1 VKRDFRSDLQL
12 KQPQWPTKNPTR
24 KPEGSSSGGGAHN
37 LGREFAA
44 LTEAASTKNF
54 VRLFQI
60 PVVVCLYIVAYA
72 YPLWGQQAQAP
83 AGRQYVIQRIEFIG
97 NRRIQSDTLRARIFS
112 RAGDPYSEE
121 AVRRDFQAL
130 WNTQFFEDVRL
141 EVEDSPDQP
150 DGKIVVF
157 YLKERPII
165 RRIEYKGNKSI
176 TESDILDAFKEKKVG
191 LSVEGQFDPT
201 KIKRAEVV
209 IKELL
214 AEHGRQFATV
224 KPTYERIAAT
234 NAVKLVFNIDEGP
247 KVKVGDVTFTG
258 NKVFSDGKLL
268 RAMRHDRPYA
278 IPLYITNIPVMDKTY
293 DRQKLDEDLEVGI
306 RGLYRDHGYFKAT
319 VGDPILNTHDEDR
332 SGIKGPWPV
341 LGSKHGKR
349 VDITIPI
356 EEGEQ
361 YRMGAL
367 KFRSSDPEVGLVFKS
382 EILAK
387 VFPIKE
393 GEIFSA
399 EKIRKALD
407 NYKKL
412 YGEYGYIDF
421 VAEPLTDID
430 DKKKVVNLTMEF
442 DQQKQFFVRRIE
454 FSGNTTT
461 RDKVIRREILLDE
474 GQVYNNRLWELS
486 ILRLNQL
493 GYFDVIKPENAELKR
508 NVKAGTVDIKLKVH
522 EKGKQSISFSGGVSG
537 IAGTFVSASYQT
549 NNFLGLGETL
559 TLSAQ
564 LGDFQ
569 RGYTFGFTEPFLFDR
584 PITTGFTIFANK
596 YDFNQ
601 AKQYGLLLG
610 QQIALNPALQE
621 NYNTDTKGFT
631 AFISS
636 PLRRFSFARVGL
648 TYGFSSTNIQTFSQ
662 SAQLLFDSIQFTS
675 LAGPSALNGIH
686 SSKITP
692 TISYSTVNNPQN
704 PTHGK
709 SFYYGVSLEG
719 GPLGGNV
726 NTISNTFSTT
736 YFHQVNKR
744 RNVIGIKYQTAM
756 ISGYGGK
763 DIPPYNRFYLGGEQ
777 DVRGF
782 NFYTISPFVAIPFS
796 TSTSVLYYDPR
807 RIGSTGSPIPQLL
820 TVPLLEFIPT
830 RPGGDY
836 QNVLNLEYRI
846 PIAGPVTLVFFN
858 DLGINGI
865 LRQSQLS
872 LNPAA
877 VSLFQEQYPNP
888 DFPGVHITK
897 DLPIVSG
904 TNFYPRTSAGI
915 ELQVILPIVNA
926 PFRVYYAYNYLRLT
940 GTITA
945 PAGAYYLSD
954 AVKNTLPPGVLQTQV
969 QPELDS
975 ILFQQVQHI
984 PAGLIE
990 PKQTFRFTVGK
1001 TF

>member
-1 VKRDFRSDLQL
+1 MNK
-12 KQPQWPTKNPTR
+12 
-24 KPEGSSSGGGAHN
+24 
-37 LGREFAA
+37 
-44 LTEAASTKNF
+44 AASTKNF
-54 VRLFQI
+54 VRLFQLLAVVSLGI
-60 PVVVCLYIVAYA
+60 LALQHPVWA
-72 YPLWGQQAQAP
+72 QQTQGATGP
-83 AGRQYVIQRIEFIG
+83 QYVIERIEFIG
-97 NRRIQSDTLRARIFS
+97 NRRMQSDTLRARIFS
-112 RAGDPYSEE
+112 RPGDPYSEE

-176 TESDILDAFKEKKVG
+176 SESDILDAFKDKKVG

-201 KIKRAEVV
+201 KIKHAEVV

-247 KVKVGDVTFTG
+247 KVKVGQIKFTG
-258 NKVFSDGKLL
+258 NKVFSDAKLL

-278 IPLYITNIPVMDKTY
+278 IPLYITSIAVLNKTY
-293 DRQKLDEDLEVGI
+293 DRQKLDEDLEIGI
-306 RGLYRDHGYFKAT
+306 KGLYRDHGYFKVS
-319 VGDPILNTHDEDR
+319 VGDPILNTVDEDR
-332 SGIKGPWPV
+332 PGVKGPWPM

-356 EEGEQ
+356 EEGDQ
-361 YRMGAL
+361 FRMGSL

-382 EILAK
+382 ELLAR

-399 EKIRKALD
+399 DKVRKALD

-421 VAEPLTDID
+421 VAEPDTEID
-430 DKKKVVNLTMEF
+430 SQKKLINLVMEF
-442 DQQKQFFVRRIE
+442 TQDKQYFVRRIE

-486 ILRLNQL
+486 LLRLNQL

-508 NVKAGTVDIKLKVH
+508 NNKAGTVDIKLKVH

-564 LGDFQ
+564 LGSFQ
-569 RGYTFGFTEPFLFDR
+569 KGYTFGFTEPFLFDR
-584 PITTGFTIFANK
+584 PITSGFTIFASK
-596 YDFNQ
+596 ISFNQ
-601 AKQYGLLLG
+601 EKQFGALLG
-610 QQIALNPALQE
+610 ENVALNPALQQ
-621 NYNTDTKGFT
+621 NYDTNTKGFT
-631 AFISS
+631 IFLSE

-648 TYGFSSTNIQTFSQ
+648 TYGFSTTDITTFSQ

-709 SFYYGVSLEG
+709 SFYYGLSFEG
-719 GPLGGNV
+719 GPIGGNV
-726 NTISNTFSTT
+726 NTFSNTFSTS
-736 YFHQVNKR
+736 YFHAVNKR
-744 RNVIGIKYQTAM
+744 RNVLAVKYQTAL
-756 ISGYGGK
+756 ITGYGGK
-763 DIPPYNRFYLGGEQ
+763 DIPPFNRFYLGGEQ

-796 TSTSVLYYDPR
+796 TSTSIIYFDPR
-807 RIGSTGSPIPQLL
+807 RLGPTGAPTPQAL

-846 PIAGPVTLVFFN
+846 PIAGPVTLVAFN

-865 LRQSQLS
+865 LRQSQLA
-872 LNPAA
+872 LDPAA
-877 VSLFQEQYPNP
+877 VALFQEQYPNA
-888 DFPGVHITK
+888 DFPNVHVTNN
-897 DLPIVSG
+897 LPIIHG
-904 TNFYPRTSAGI
+904 TNFRPRTSAGL

-926 PFRVYYAYNYLRLT
+926 PFRIYYAYNYLRLT
-940 GTITA
+940 GTIEA
-945 PAGAYYLSD
+945 PAGAFFLSD
-954 AVKNTLPPGVLQTQV
+954 AVKNTLPPGVLQTQIA
-969 QPELDS
+969 PELES
-975 ILFQQVQHI
+975 ILSQQIQKI
-984 PAGLIE
+984 PAGLVE

>member
-1 VKRDFRSDLQL
+1 L
-12 KQPQWPTKNPTR
+12 TR
-24 KPEGSSSGGGAHN
+24 
-37 LGREFAA
+37 
-44 LTEAASTKNF
+44 AASTKIF
-54 VRLFQI
+54 VRLFQLL
-60 PVVVCLYIVAYA
+60 VVVCLCIIAYVE
-72 YPLWGQQAQAP
+72 PLWAQQGQAP
-83 AGRQYVIQRIEFIG
+83 TGPQYVIERIEFIG
-97 NRRIQSDTLRARIFS
+97 NRRIQTDTLKARIFS

-141 EVEDSPDQP
+141 EVEDSTNQP
-150 DGKIVVF
+150 DAKIVVF

-176 TESDILDAFKEKKVG
+176 SESDILDAFKDKKVG

-201 KIKRAEVV
+201 KIKHAEVV

-247 KVKVGDVTFTG
+247 KVKVGQIKFTG
-258 NKVFSDGKLL
+258 NKVFSNAKLL
-268 RAMRHDRPYA
+268 RAMRHDRPYS
-278 IPLYITNIPVMDKTY
+278 IPLYITNIAVLNKTY

-319 VGDPILNTHDEDR
+319 VGDPILNTIDEDR
-332 SGIKGPWPV
+332 PGVKGPWPM

-349 VDITIPI
+349 VDMTIPI

-361 YRMGAL
+361 YRMGNL
-367 KFRSSDPEVGLVFKS
+367 RFRSSDPEVGLVFKS
-382 EILAK
+382 EILAR

-399 EKIRKALD
+399 DKIRKALD

-421 VAEPLTDID
+421 VAEPVTEID
-430 DKKKVVNLTMEF
+430 DAKKVVNLTMEF
-442 DQQKQFFVRRIE
+442 TQDKQYFVRRIE

-461 RDKVIRREILLDE
+461 RDKVIRREVLLDE

-508 NVKAGTVDIKLKVH
+508 NSKAGTVDIKLKVH

-564 LGDFQ
+564 LGSFQ
-569 RGYTFGFTEPFLFDR
+569 KGYTFGFTEPFLFDR
-584 PITTGFTIFANK
+584 PISSGFTIFASK
-596 YDFNQ
+596 ISFNQ
-601 AKQYGLLLG
+601 EKQFGALLG
-610 QQIALNPALQE
+610 ENVALNPALQQ
-621 NYNTDTKGFT
+621 NYDTNTKGFT
-631 AFISS
+631 IFLSE

-648 TYGFSSTNIQTFSQ
+648 TYGFSTTDITTFSQ

-675 LAGPSALNGIH
+675 LAGPSALSGIH

-709 SFYYGVSLEG
+709 SFYYGLSFEG
-719 GPLGGNV
+719 GPIGGNV
-726 NTISNTFSTT
+726 NTFSNTFSTS
-736 YFHQVNKR
+736 YFHAVNKH
-744 RNVIGIKYQTAM
+744 RNVLAVKYQTAL
-756 ISGYGGK
+756 ITGYGGK
-763 DIPPYNRFYLGGEQ
+763 DIPPFNRFYLGGEQ

-782 NFYTISPFVAIPFS
+782 NFYTISPFVAIPFA
-796 TSTSVLYYDPR
+796 TSTNVVYFDPR
-807 RIGSTGSPIPQLL
+807 RLGPTGAPTQQVL

-836 QNVLNLEYRI
+836 QNVVNLEYRI
-846 PIAGPVTLVFFN
+846 PIAGPVTLVMFN
-858 DLGINGI
+858 DLGLNGI
-865 LRQSQLS
+865 LRQSQLA
-872 LNPAA
+872 LDPAA
-877 VSLFQEQYPNP
+877 VALFQEQYPNP
-888 DFPGVHITK
+888 DFPNVHVTNN
-897 DLPIVSG
+897 LPIIHD
-904 TNFYPRTSAGI
+904 TNFHPRTSAGV

-926 PFRVYYAYNYLRLT
+926 PFRVYYAYNYLRLA
-940 GTITA
+940 GTIEA
-945 PAGAYYLSD
+945 PPGAYSLSD
-954 AVKNTLPPGVLQTQV
+954 AVKNTLPPGVFQTQIA
-969 QPELDS
+969 PELQS
-975 ILFQQVQHI
+975 ILQEQVQKI
-984 PAGLIE
+984 PAGLVE

>member
-1 VKRDFRSDLQL
+1 M
-12 KQPQWPTKNPTR
+12 
-24 KPEGSSSGGGAHN
+24 GS
-37 LGREFAA
+37 
-44 LTEAASTKNF
+44 
-54 VRLFQI
+54 
-60 PVVVCLYIVAYA
+60 
-72 YPLWGQQAQAP
+72 
-83 AGRQYVIQRIEFIG
+83 
-97 NRRIQSDTLRARIFS
+97 
-112 RAGDPYSEE
+112 
-121 AVRRDFQAL
+121 
-130 WNTQFFEDVRL
+130 
-141 EVEDSPDQP
+141 
-150 DGKIVVF
+150 
-157 YLKERPII
+157 
-165 RRIEYKGNKSI
+165 
-176 TESDILDAFKEKKVG
+176 
-191 LSVEGQFDPT
+191 
-201 KIKRAEVV
+201 
-209 IKELL
+209 
-214 AEHGRQFATV
+214 
-224 KPTYERIAAT
+224 
-234 NAVKLVFNIDEGP
+234 
-247 KVKVGDVTFTG
+247 
-258 NKVFSDGKLL
+258 
-268 RAMRHDRPYA
+268 
-278 IPLYITNIPVMDKTY
+278 
-293 DRQKLDEDLEVGI
+293 
-306 RGLYRDHGYFKAT
+306 
-319 VGDPILNTHDEDR
+319 
-332 SGIKGPWPV
+332 
-341 LGSKHGKR
+341 
-349 VDITIPI
+349 
-356 EEGEQ
+356 
-361 YRMGAL
+361 L

-382 EILAK
+382 ELLAR

-399 EKIRKALD
+399 DKVRKALD

-421 VAEPLTDID
+421 VADPFTELD

-537 IAGTFVSASYQT
+537 VAGTFVSASYQT

-564 LGDFQ
+564 LGSFQ
-569 RGYTFGFTEPFLFDR
+569 KGYTFGFTEPFLFDR
-584 PITTGFTIFANK
+584 PITSGFTIFASK
-596 YDFNQ
+596 YSFNQ
-601 AKQYGLLLG
+601 EKQFGALLG
-610 QQIALNPALQE
+610 ENVALNPALQQ
-621 NYNTDTKGFT
+621 NYDTNTKGFT
-631 AFISS
+631 MFLSE

-648 TYGFSSTNIQTFSQ
+648 TYGFSTTDITTFSQ

-709 SFYYGVSLEG
+709 SFYYGLSFEG
-719 GPLGGNV
+719 GPIGGNV
-726 NTISNTFSTT
+726 NTFSNTFSTS
-736 YFHQVNKR
+736 YFHAVNRR
-744 RNVIGIKYQTAM
+744 RNVFAVKYQTAI

-763 DIPPYNRFYLGGEQ
+763 DIPPFNRFYLGGEQ

-796 TSTSVLYYDPR
+796 TSAQVVYFDPR
-807 RIGSTGSPIPQLL
+807 KLGPTGAPTQQVL

-846 PIAGPVTLVFFN
+846 PIAGPVTLVVFN
-858 DLGINGI
+858 DLGVNGI
-865 LRQSQLS
+865 LRQSQLA
-872 LNPAA
+872 LDPAA
-877 VSLFQEQYPNP
+877 VALFQEQYPNP
-888 DFPGVHITK
+888 DFPNVHITNN
-897 DLPIVSG
+897 LPIIHG
-904 TNFYPRTSAGI
+904 TNFHPRTSAGL

-926 PFRVYYAYNYLRLT
+926 PFRVYYAYNYLRLN
-940 GTITA
+940 GTIVA
-945 PAGAYYLSD
+945 PEGAYSLSD
-954 AVKNTLPPGVLQTQV
+954 AVKNTLPPGVLQTQIA
-969 QPELDS
+969 PELES
-975 ILFQQVQHI
+975 ILAGQVQNI

>member
-1 VKRDFRSDLQL
+1 LNK
-12 KQPQWPTKNPTR
+12 
-24 KPEGSSSGGGAHN
+24 
-37 LGREFAA
+37 
-44 LTEAASTKNF
+44 AASTKNF
-54 VRLFQI
+54 VRLFQLLAVVSLGI
-60 PVVVCLYIVAYA
+60 LALQHPVWA
-72 YPLWGQQAQAP
+72 QQTQGATGP
-83 AGRQYVIQRIEFIG
+83 QYVIERIEFIG
-97 NRRIQSDTLRARIFS
+97 NRRMQSDTLRARIFS
-112 RAGDPYSEE
+112 RPGDPYSEE

-176 TESDILDAFKEKKVG
+176 SESDILDAFKDKKVG

-201 KIKRAEVV
+201 KIKHAEVV

-247 KVKVGDVTFTG
+247 KVKVGQIKFTG
-258 NKVFSDGKLL
+258 NKVFSDAKLL

-278 IPLYITNIPVMDKTY
+278 IPLYITSIAVLNKTY
-293 DRQKLDEDLEVGI
+293 DRQKLDEDLEIGI
-306 RGLYRDHGYFKAT
+306 KGLYRDHGYFKVS
-319 VGDPILNTHDEDR
+319 VGDPILNTVDEDR
-332 SGIKGPWPV
+332 PGVKGPWPM

-356 EEGEQ
+356 EEGDQ
-361 YRMGAL
+361 FRMGSL

-382 EILAK
+382 ELLAR

-399 EKIRKALD
+399 DKVRKALD

-421 VAEPLTDID
+421 VAEPDTEID
-430 DKKKVVNLTMEF
+430 SQKKLINLVMEF
-442 DQQKQFFVRRIE
+442 TQDKQYFVRRIE

-486 ILRLNQL
+486 LLRLNQL

-508 NVKAGTVDIKLKVH
+508 NNKAGTVDIKLKVH

-564 LGDFQ
+564 LGSFQ
-569 RGYTFGFTEPFLFDR
+569 KGYTFGFTEPFLFDR
-584 PITTGFTIFANK
+584 PITSGFTIFASK
-596 YDFNQ
+596 ISFNQ
-601 AKQYGLLLG
+601 EKQFGALLG
-610 QQIALNPALQE
+610 ENVALNPALQQ
-621 NYNTDTKGFT
+621 NYDTNTKGFT
-631 AFISS
+631 IFLSE

-648 TYGFSSTNIQTFSQ
+648 TYGFSTTDITTFSQ

-709 SFYYGVSLEG
+709 SFYYGLSFEG
-719 GPLGGNV
+719 GPIGGNV
-726 NTISNTFSTT
+726 NTFSNTFSTS
-736 YFHQVNKR
+736 YFHAVNKR
-744 RNVIGIKYQTAM
+744 RNVLAVKYQTAL
-756 ISGYGGK
+756 ITGYGGK
-763 DIPPYNRFYLGGEQ
+763 DIPPFNRFYLGGEQ

-796 TSTSVLYYDPR
+796 TSTSIIYFDPR
-807 RIGSTGSPIPQLL
+807 RLGPTGAPTPQAL

-846 PIAGPVTLVFFN
+846 PIAGPVTLVAFN

-865 LRQSQLS
+865 LRQSQLA
-872 LNPAA
+872 LDPAA
-877 VSLFQEQYPNP
+877 VALFQEQYPNA
-888 DFPGVHITK
+888 DFPNVHVTNN
-897 DLPIVSG
+897 LPIIHG
-904 TNFYPRTSAGI
+904 TNFRPRTSAGL

-926 PFRVYYAYNYLRLT
+926 PFRIYYAYNYLRLT
-940 GTITA
+940 GTIEA
-945 PAGAYYLSD
+945 PAGAFFLSD
-954 AVKNTLPPGVLQTQV
+954 AVKNTLPPGVLQTQIA
-969 QPELDS
+969 PELES
-975 ILFQQVQHI
+975 ILSQQIQKI
-984 PAGLIE
+984 PAGLVE

>member
-1 VKRDFRSDLQL
+1 M
-12 KQPQWPTKNPTR
+12 TR
-24 KPEGSSSGGGAHN
+24 
-37 LGREFAA
+37 
-44 LTEAASTKNF
+44 AASTKNF

-60 PVVVCLYIVAYA
+60 LVVVCLWMIALA
-72 YPLWGQQAQAP
+72 EPLWAQQQP
-83 AGRQYVIQRIEFIG
+83 GTTGPQFVIERIEFIG
-97 NRRIQSDTLRARIFS
+97 NRRIQADTLRARIFS

-130 WNTQFFEDVRL
+130 WNTQYFEDVRL
-141 EVEDSPDQP
+141 EVEDDPQVP
-150 DGKIVVF
+150 DGKIVIF

-165 RRIEYKGNKSI
+165 RRIEYKGNKSVS
-176 TESDILDAFKEKKVG
+176 ESDILDAFKDKKVG
-191 LSVEGQFDPT
+191 LSVESQFDPT
-201 KIKRAEVV
+201 KIKHAEVV

-214 AEHGRQFATV
+214 AAHGRQFATV

-247 KVKVGDVTFTG
+247 KVKVGKIIFTG
-258 NKVFSDGKLL
+258 NKVFSDAKLL
-268 RAMRHDRPYA
+268 RAMRHDRPYS
-278 IPLYITNIPVMDKTY
+278 IPLYITNIAVLDKTY

-306 RGLYRDHGYFKAT
+306 KGLYRDHGYFKVN
-319 VGDPILNTHDEDR
+319 VGDPVLNTVDEDR
-332 SGIKGPWPV
+332 PGVKGPWPM

-349 VDITIPI
+349 VNITIPI
-356 EEGEQ
+356 EEGGQ
-361 YRMGAL
+361 FRMGSL
-367 KFRSSDPEVGLVFKS
+367 KFRSSDPDVGLVFKP
-382 EILAK
+382 ELLAR

-399 EKIRKALD
+399 DKIRKALD

-421 VAEPLTDID
+421 VPEPVTEID
-430 DKKKVVNLTMEF
+430 DTKKLVNLTMDF

-486 ILRLNQL
+486 LLRLNQL

-508 NVKAGTVDIKLKVH
+508 NVKAGTVDIRLKVH

-564 LGDFQ
+564 LGSFQ
-569 RGYTFGFTEPFLFDR
+569 KGYTFGFTEPFLFDR
-584 PITTGFTIFANK
+584 PITSGFTIFASK
-596 YDFNQ
+596 LSFNQ
-601 AKQYGLLLG
+601 EKQFGALTG
-610 QQIALNPALQE
+610 ENVALNPALQQ
-621 NYNTDTKGFT
+621 NYDTNTKGFT
-631 AFISS
+631 MFLSE

-648 TYGFSSTNIQTFSQ
+648 NYGFSTTDITTFSQ

-692 TISYSTVNNPQN
+692 SISYSTVNNPQN

-709 SFYYGVSLEG
+709 SFSYSLSFEG
-719 GPLGGNV
+719 GPIGGNV
-726 NTISNTFSTT
+726 NTFSNVFSTS
-736 YFHQVNKR
+736 YFHAVNKH
-744 RNVIGIKYQTAM
+744 RNVFAVKYQTAL
-756 ISGYGGK
+756 ITGYGGK
-763 DIPPYNRFYLGGEQ
+763 DIPPFNRFYLGGEQ

-796 TSTSVLYYDPR
+796 TSTSIIYFDPR
-807 RIGSTGSPIPQLL
+807 KLGPTGAPIPQSL

-846 PIAGPVTLVFFN
+846 PIAGPVTLVMFN
-858 DLGINGI
+858 DLGVNGI
-865 LRQSQLS
+865 LRQSQLA

-877 VSLFQEQYPNP
+877 VALFQEQYPNP
-888 DFPGVHITK
+888 DFPNVHVTT
-897 DLPIVSG
+897 DLPVLHG
-904 TNFYPRTSAGI
+904 TNFHPRTSAGL

-926 PFRVYYAYNYLRLT
+926 PFRIYYAYNYLRLE
-940 GTITA
+940 GTIIA
-945 PAGAYYLSD
+945 PQGAFSLSD
-954 AVKNTLPPGVLQTQV
+954 AVKNTLPPGVLQTQIA
-969 QPELDS
+969 PELES
-975 ILFQQVQHI
+975 ILAQQVQHI
-984 PAGLIE
+984 PAGLVE